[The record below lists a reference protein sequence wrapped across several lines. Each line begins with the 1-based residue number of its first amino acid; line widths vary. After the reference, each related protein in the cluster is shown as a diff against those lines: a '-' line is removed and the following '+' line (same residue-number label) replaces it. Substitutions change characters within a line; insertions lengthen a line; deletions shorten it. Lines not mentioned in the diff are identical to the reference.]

1 MPVELESTGADGDKR
16 MLVVGRGAG
25 FSRRTA
31 ANIDTL
37 TLKCKKRVQKTA
49 LQLTRGDRCFHPQ
62 SIKP

>member
-1 MPVELESTGADGDKR
+1 MPVELESAGADER
-16 MLVVGRGAG
+16 ILVVGRGAG